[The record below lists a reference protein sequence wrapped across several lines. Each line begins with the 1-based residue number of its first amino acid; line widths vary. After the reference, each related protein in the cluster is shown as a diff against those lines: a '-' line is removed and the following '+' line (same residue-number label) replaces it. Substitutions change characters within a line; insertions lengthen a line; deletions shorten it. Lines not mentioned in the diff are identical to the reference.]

1 MIFLDEIELALHASS
16 LRRLVVLLNEIA
28 NNYNMAIYFSTHS
41 IELIRDIPPER
52 IYYIQ
57 KYIDGSIDILNP
69 CYPAFATKN
78 LYDSN
83 MGYDDV
89 ILVEDDLARAI
100 IQDLLRRYSLLGNRL
115 VSVLPCGGWQNVLRL
130 ASDIL
135 QSNLLGQKSKIIVIL
150 DGDIRE
156 SVSPFLTQ
164 NNINLNIPLNYL
176 PIPSLEK
183 FLKVNLY
190 DKVDKK
196 MTQEFD
202 NYIFQK
208 VGLNHIL
215 LNYKNDGPHK
225 KDDAN
230 GKILYEK
237 YLLPEMSS
245 NGRSREYLIDIVIR
259 FMIENNNKNLPKILT
274 FLQKQL

>member
-1 MIFLDEIELALHASS
+1 
-16 LRRLVVLLNEIA
+16 
-28 NNYNMAIYFSTHS
+28 
-41 IELIRDIPPER
+41 
-52 IYYIQ
+52 
-57 KYIDGSIDILNP
+57 
-69 CYPAFATKN
+69 
-78 LYDSN
+78 
-83 MGYDDV
+83 
-89 ILVEDDLARAI
+89 
-100 IQDLLRRYSLLGNRL
+100 
-115 VSVLPCGGWQNVLRL
+115 
-130 ASDIL
+130 
-135 QSNLLGQKSKIIVIL
+135 
-150 DGDIRE
+150 
-156 SVSPFLTQ
+156 
-164 NNINLNIPLNYL
+164 
-176 PIPSLEK
+176 
-183 FLKVNLY
+183 
-190 DKVDKK
+190 